1 MQTTQLIIVAE
12 SFLQKSNNRK
22 FMYKTY
28 YVMLSTI
35 RKNYTER
42 LTEIVPV

>member
-35 RKNYTER
+35 RTNYTKS